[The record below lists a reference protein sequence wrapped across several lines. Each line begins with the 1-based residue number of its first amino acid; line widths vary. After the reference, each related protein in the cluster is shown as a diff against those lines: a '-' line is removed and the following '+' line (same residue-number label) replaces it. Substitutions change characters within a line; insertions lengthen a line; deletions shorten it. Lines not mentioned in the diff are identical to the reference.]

1 MPDDLL
7 TDWLT
12 KTQAATFLR
21 VSEKTIERL
30 ATKGDVRRATR
41 KRPGVRPL
49 PVYDPD
55 DLQKIKDSQTPH
67 VEIIPH
73 AEATPPLGS
82 LPALISLPSCKRFS
96 LHSQTPS

>member
-1 MPDDLL
+1 MSAGLL
-7 TDWLT
+7 
-12 KTQAATFLR
+12 ASA
-21 VSEKTIERL
+21 
-30 ATKGDVRRATR
+30 
-41 KRPGVRPL
+41 PGVRPL
-49 PVYDPD
+49 PVYDPAG
-55 DLQKIKDSQTPH
+55 LQKIKDSQTSH